1 MQPNGSKVQF
11 LVPDVVAP
19 LLKRT
24 EALLSSSCLRK
35 VQFLP
40 LRSAPCFGDRTE
52 LSAVATT
59 GQNKA
64 EQDGCGNPPSSCR
77 GGKATAREQ
86 LSQGL
91 GAVPGARDSTSPS
104 LLCPMQPQ
112 EPRSPAE
119 PPSARPGP
127 GISPSDPRC
136 PHPFPP
142 PPIPP
147 SVRFPSP
154 FVGVTEQET
163 ECTRGIK
170 EKQTQAGRAPPR
182 SAYLGPRS

>member
-11 LVPDVVAP
+11 LAPDLVAP

-142 PPIPP
+142 HRSPPRCVFHHLLLGLQSRRLNVPGALRRNKRRQAVLPPDPPI
-147 SVRFPSP
+147 
-154 FVGVTEQET
+154 
-163 ECTRGIK
+163 
-170 EKQTQAGRAPPR
+170 
-182 SAYLGPRS
+182 